1 VTAEVELQTGTPAFT
16 LNTRV
21 GSSCRIQF
29 GENCRLPFFCLCH
42 FLYICGGD
50 STLSG
55 STLNDVLAVGVLKGM
70 SRPSHYRAQAD
81 LARRLAE
88 ITTQPNLERELR
100 HVAEE
105 LDHLANEIASDD
117 TDFLRSEVLEPRD

>member
-1 VTAEVELQTGTPAFT
+1 MKSWITFQRAPRIQPRRRSDEHCRRESRRFPRVGLAASATPMPRRRIKAVVTAEVELQTGTPPFT

-55 STLNDVLAVGVLKGM
+55 STLNDVLAVGV
-70 SRPSHYRAQAD
+70 Q
-81 LARRLAE
+81 
-88 ITTQPNLERELR
+88 Q
-100 HVAEE
+100 V
-105 LDHLANEIASDD
+105 
-117 TDFLRSEVLEPRD
+117 